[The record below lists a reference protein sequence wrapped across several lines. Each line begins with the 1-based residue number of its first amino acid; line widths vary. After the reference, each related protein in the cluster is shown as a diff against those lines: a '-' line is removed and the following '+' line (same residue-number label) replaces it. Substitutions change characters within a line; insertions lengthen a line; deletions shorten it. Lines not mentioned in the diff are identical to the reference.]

1 MLFISKHGHVDAERV
16 KVKIFPAIERGRL
29 DRVNGI
35 VVHQTGG
42 STVRSTFFSYM
53 DKGAYGAHF
62 LIDKDGTIYQTASP
76 HKVTHHVGLLK
87 SRCLEQRSCPP
98 IEMKKVSRMKSIPL
112 SRHEYKKPWP
122 ERFPHNTDSIGIE
135 IVGTH
140 KDGVYEAVS
149 EKQNNSVKWLIN
161 ELTET
166 FNVSL
171 SEIYRH
177 PEISYKVDT
186 EASTARW

>member
-1 MLFISKHGHVDAERV
+1 
-16 KVKIFPAIERGRL
+16 
-29 DRVNGI
+29 
-35 VVHQTGG
+35 
-42 STVRSTFFSYM
+42 
-53 DKGAYGAHF
+53 
-62 LIDKDGTIYQTASP
+62 
-76 HKVTHHVGLLK
+76 
-87 SRCLEQRSCPP
+87 
-98 IEMKKVSRMKSIPL
+98 MKKVSRMKPIPL
-112 SRHEYKKPWP
+112 SRHEHKKPWP
-122 ERFPHNTDSIGIE
+122 ERFPRNTDSIGIE

-161 ELTET
+161 ELIET

-186 EASTARW
+186 EAGTARW